1 MLSTV
6 APWNVWNHKHY
17 RIQFQFRVKKE
28 SSPKVIL
35 FYASITNSTR
45 SLSVATSTWCRT
57 KFSSWDKIVNNLMV
71 CSCQDLKIII
81 TQRLIVTLY
90 KSSIGRSRYNYPKRV
105 LNRQLRQ
112 GWIRTRGRSIVS
124 YVCSDWEGTQPSLNW
139 GRASRCYCR
148 GNNPIH
154 LRKDGLPITATDKVR
169 STASRAVRMRRNHC
183 FWYEVWRVKRSVSGI
198 RKYGA

>member
-90 KSSIGRSRYNYPKRV
+90 NVSIGRSRYNYPKRI
-105 LNRQLRQ
+105 LNRQHRQ
-112 GWIRTRGRSIVS
+112 GWIRTRGGRLWTTYAQIERARSRLSI
-124 YVCSDWEGTQPSLNW
+124 EATRKMERKG
-139 GRASRCYCR
+139 GRGR
-148 GNNPIH
+148 
-154 LRKDGLPITATDKVR
+154 
-169 STASRAVRMRRNHC
+169 
-183 FWYEVWRVKRSVSGI
+183 W
-198 RKYGA
+198 